1 MNVGK
6 GLKRISAVFFGL
18 IGLIFAAFLIG
29 NLDNKSGLGC
39 LAGVFVALVLH
50 RLTCWII
57 DGFSGG

>member
-29 NLDNKSGLGC
+29 NLDNKSGLG
-39 LAGVFVALVLH
+39 
-50 RLTCWII
+50 
-57 DGFSGG
+57 